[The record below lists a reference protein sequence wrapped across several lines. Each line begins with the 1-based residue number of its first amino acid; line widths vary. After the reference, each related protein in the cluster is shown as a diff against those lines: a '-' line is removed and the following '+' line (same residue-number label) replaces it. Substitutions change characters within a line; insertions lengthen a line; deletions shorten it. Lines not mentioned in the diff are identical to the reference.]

1 MTGRYASHTGL
12 QHSYWMQGQAGG
24 LPLGFS
30 TIGDHFKA
38 LNYSTHFVGKW
49 HLGFE
54 SWAYTPIERGFDSYY
69 GYLGG
74 GEDYFT
80 HMSGGFVDFTADRDA
95 VLNASG
101 AYSTELFTNR
111 SIDRILA
118 HAAEN
123 EGSDPFFL
131 LLAMQAIHSPLE
143 APAEWVSKYD
153 WITNKDRRTLAGMTS
168 CLDYQLS
175 RVASTLQDVGMWN
188 NTIFVFTADNGGP
201 PYVANSNWPMRGG
214 KWTMWEG
221 GTHITGVIHSPSH
234 LPAQPK
240 NFTGLVHQADWVP
253 TLLGAAGVELGPH
266 AVAGAGPES
275 LPSAMDHSS
284 SSKHGVG
291 GGNVPPLDGMNLW
304 PFFSDA
310 TNVTGPRTSVLLN
323 VDVTNNDPN
332 ASATPN
338 DLHGWAGYA
347 GIRVGNFKLVL
358 GDPGTPNSWCWPNQQ
373 NGTGEGHSE
382 RPAARG
388 GAPLYPPATFEAR
401 GELREGLCPSTTLV
415 VEEHSH
421 RHSAPTVEGC
431 PATDYAKCTCSYN
444 GTVPDNR
451 DRPLL
456 FDLEH
461 DPTESINLAN
471 DPAFAETLAELK
483 TALDVYITSAVKP
496 LNELPSEREVAP
508 GANPEQYNRTYWAP
522 WR

>member
-1 MTGRYASHTGL
+1 MKWRTPSAAAAVLVASWITDCAGSRAAAAPTSVAAIAAAVAAAPTSAAAASAAAAPISAAAAPLSAAAASAAAAPLSAAAAAAAVAAAAKSQPLLQLPHVVFVIADDLGFNDVGFHGSEIETPFLDSVALGNHSVHLANYYGQSICTPARSSIMTGRYASHTGL

-188 NTIFVFTADNGGP
+188 NTIFVFTADNGSFCLADSG
-201 PYVANSNWPMRGG
+201 YFCSACCTCCCCSFIFLGTVWVWETCRGG
-214 KWTMWEG
+214 
-221 GTHITGVIHSPSH
+221 HVFQC
-234 LPAQPK
+234 L
-240 NFTGLVHQADWVP
+240 
-253 TLLGAAGVELGPH
+253 AG
-266 AVAGAGPES
+266 
-275 LPSAMDHSS
+275 
-284 SSKHGVG
+284 
-291 GGNVPPLDGMNLW
+291 
-304 PFFSDA
+304 
-310 TNVTGPRTSVLLN
+310 
-323 VDVTNNDPN
+323 
-332 ASATPN
+332 
-338 DLHGWAGYA
+338 
-347 GIRVGNFKLVL
+347 
-358 GDPGTPNSWCWPNQQ
+358 
-373 NGTGEGHSE
+373 
-382 RPAARG
+382 
-388 GAPLYPPATFEAR
+388 
-401 GELREGLCPSTTLV
+401 
-415 VEEHSH
+415 
-421 RHSAPTVEGC
+421 
-431 PATDYAKCTCSYN
+431 
-444 GTVPDNR
+444 
-451 DRPLL
+451 
-456 FDLEH
+456 
-461 DPTESINLAN
+461 
-471 DPAFAETLAELK
+471 
-483 TALDVYITSAVKP
+483 
-496 LNELPSEREVAP
+496 
-508 GANPEQYNRTYWAP
+508 
-522 WR
+522 

>member
-1 MTGRYASHTGL
+1 
-12 QHSYWMQGQAGG
+12 
-24 LPLGFS
+24 
-30 TIGDHFKA
+30 
-38 LNYSTHFVGKW
+38 
-49 HLGFE
+49 
-54 SWAYTPIERGFDSYY
+54 
-69 GYLGG
+69 
-74 GEDYFT
+74 
-80 HMSGGFVDFTADRDA
+80 
-95 VLNASG
+95 
-101 AYSTELFTNR
+101 
-111 SIDRILA
+111 
-118 HAAEN
+118 
-123 EGSDPFFL
+123 
-131 LLAMQAIHSPLE
+131 
-143 APAEWVSKYD
+143 
-153 WITNKDRRTLAGMTS
+153 
-168 CLDYQLS
+168 
-175 RVASTLQDVGMWN
+175 
-188 NTIFVFTADNGGP
+188 
-201 PYVANSNWPMRGG
+201 
-214 KWTMWEG
+214 MWEG

-461 DPTESINLAN
+461 DPVGLCEPQAGIESAALLLLVHATCSPLMLLCCCCSLQTESINLAN

-483 TALDVYITSAVKP
+483 TALDVRVSMMFSHCAI
-496 LNELPSEREVAP
+496 LERKD
-508 GANPEQYNRTYWAP
+508 
-522 WR
+522 